1 MEETFPA
8 ILCRLR
14 KERRLNQRTA
24 AAALHISQALLSHYE
39 NGLRE
44 PGLAFVAEACAF
56 YGVSADY
63 LLGRTRIRTSM
74 PDVEKWEPALL
85 TLGETGAGALSRLI
99 SALGEKGNKESCR
112 LAEEWLTVGLYAL
125 LRNHDRTGCC
135 KLPPELSQSLW
146 EAYSGLAKARMM
158 PGQPGA
164 PDLALPPELAERA
177 EEVLRGFWDEWRE
190 QA

>member
-1 MEETFPA
+1 MEESFPA

-24 AAALHISQALLSHYE
+24 AADLHISQALLSHYE

-44 PGLAFVAEACAF
+44 PGLAFVAEACAY

-74 PDVEKWEPALL
+74 PDVEKWDPSLL
-85 TLGETGAGALSRLI
+85 ALGETGAGALAKLI
-99 SALGEKGNKESCR
+99 RALGETGSRESCR
-112 LAEEWLTVGLYAL
+112 LAEEWLSVGLYAL
-125 LRNHDRTGCC
+125 LRNYDRAGCC
-135 KLPPELSQSLW
+135 KLPPELSHSLW
-146 EAYSGLAKARMM
+146 EAYSGLAKARMT

-164 PDLALPPELAERA
+164 PDLAMPPELAERA
-177 EEVLRGFWDEWRE
+177 ESVLRGLWDEWRE

>member
-44 PGLAFVAEACAF
+44 PGLAFVAEACAY

-74 PDVEKWEPALL
+74 PDVEKWDPALL
-85 TLGETGAGALSRLI
+85 ALGETGAGALASLI
-99 SALGEKGNKESCR
+99 RALGETGSRESCR
-112 LAEEWLTVGLYAL
+112 LAEEWFSVGLYAL
-125 LRNHDRTGCC
+125 LRNYDREGCC
-135 KLPPELSQSLW
+135 KLPSELSHSLW
-146 EAYSGLAKARMM
+146 EAYSGLAKARMT

-164 PDLALPPELAERA
+164 PDLTMPPELAERA
-177 EEVLRGFWDEWRE
+177 ENVLRGLWDEWRE